1 MADRYLIETS
11 AVDGYLLEDGTGV
24 LILEQQAA
32 VGGTARKNYWGLP
45 LSRLLWILGAIRWTS

>member
-24 LILEQQAA
+24 LILEQDAGAAA
-32 VGGTARKNYWGLP
+32 VTAVMFAVRMDGIGHGGIFPGNR
-45 LSRLLWILGAIRWTS
+45 IE

>member
-24 LILEQQAA
+24 LILEQQPGADDLA
-32 VGGTARKNYWGLP
+32 TKQIFLPSPALP
-45 LSRLLWILGAIRWTS
+45 LGMLMISGG